1 MTKKG
6 YLFVDNF
13 GYDKKRGIF
22 VDKKAFLCDTTFVI
36 MS

>member
-13 GYDKKRGIF
+13 GYDKKGVFLWIKKPFF
-22 VDKKAFLCDTTFVI
+22 VTQHLL
-36 MS
+36 